1 VSDFQDVIHRLGK
14 VSVETGIRTERYRVL
29 QILNDLPKEFNNN
42 DHVVRA
48 IAVATKR
55 ILDWEDAE
63 KKN

>member
-1 VSDFQDVIHRLGK
+1 
-14 VSVETGIRTERYRVL
+14 L

-63 KKN
+63 EKN